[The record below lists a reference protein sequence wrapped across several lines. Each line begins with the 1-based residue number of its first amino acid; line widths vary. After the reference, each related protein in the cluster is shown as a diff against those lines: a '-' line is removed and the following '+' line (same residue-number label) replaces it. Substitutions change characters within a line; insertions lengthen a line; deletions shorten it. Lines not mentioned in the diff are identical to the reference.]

1 VEPPETYAGADGTTE
16 EEGGEM
22 LGENIGWCRLVSFQ
36 PFHFQEIISCK
47 VAEKKRRDENLARA
61 HLEFGSKGR
70 PRLLKPWIL
79 HEQNVM

>member
-1 VEPPETYAGADGTTE
+1 MEPPETYAGADGTTE

-47 VAEKKRRDENLARA
+47 VAEKNEEMRTLQERIWS
-61 HLEFGSKGR
+61 LEAKAG
-70 PRLLKPWIL
+70 
-79 HEQNVM
+79 QDC